1 MVGDRMNLSRFTRT
15 QLERTRSVST
25 WSVVLPK
32 ALASVLVLL
41 AAICGCDSR
50 PATQAAFAPAMT
62 VVPPEGS
69 ANSPPETKEANRNRF
84 TTTGPLVAEQ
94 QADVAAE
101 RDGRVASIAVEIG
114 DRVKRGQLLASL
126 DSRVAQAAVTSQTA
140 RLASL
145 HAQVREWESEEKM
158 DGADLRRADQMR
170 AEKILSEE
178 GWEHVKYKLDE
189 VTAEVARYR
198 ADVTAAEADIS
209 AAKLQLEQCR
219 ILAPFAGVVGRQTL
233 RAAQEVKKGDVL
245 FWITDEV
252 PLRVLFTVP
261 ESAMA
266 AFSNGTLLTLTT
278 PSYPGLHQ
286 PAKVLQVSPAVD
298 PASGSIQ
305 VVGALAHPSPLLKPG
320 MSMQIEASR
329 ESR

>member
-1 MVGDRMNLSRFTRT
+1 M
-15 QLERTRSVST
+15 
-25 WSVVLPK
+25 
-32 ALASVLVLL
+32 
-41 AAICGCDSR
+41 
-50 PATQAAFAPAMT
+50 
-62 VVPPEGS
+62 VPPAS
-69 ANSPPETKEANRNRF
+69 PTSSSIAVPADTKDANGAPF

-101 RDGRVASIAVEIG
+101 RDGRVATIAVEIG
-114 DRVKRGQLLASL
+114 DHVKRGQLLATL
-126 DSRVAQAAVTSQTA
+126 DGRVQQAAVESQTA
-140 RLASL
+140 KLTSL

-170 AEKILSEE
+170 SDKILSEE

-198 ADVTAAEADIS
+198 ADAIAAEADLK

-219 ILAPFAGVVGRQTL
+219 IAAPFTGVVGRQTL

-245 FWITDEV
+245 FWITAEA

-266 AFSNGTLLTLTT
+266 GFATGAPLTLTT
-278 PSYPGLHQ
+278 PSYPQLHQ
-286 PAKVLQVSPAVD
+286 AAKVLRVSPAVD

-305 VVGALAHPSPLLKPG
+305 VIGALNSPSPLLKPG
-320 MSMQIEASR
+320 MSMQISAGR